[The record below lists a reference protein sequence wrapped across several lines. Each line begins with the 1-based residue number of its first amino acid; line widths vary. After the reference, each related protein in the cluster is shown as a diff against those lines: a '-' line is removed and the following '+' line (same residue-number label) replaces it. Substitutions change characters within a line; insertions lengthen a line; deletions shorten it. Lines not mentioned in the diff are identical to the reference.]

1 MSKTSFQLTQKE
13 KVLLQ
18 KHYEFYRSLETGL
31 RKPATEAQ
39 TRFVAV
45 CRGHA
50 KAKTEHEI
58 TYAKYIRLRA
68 VREQEKRALAKAKPP
83 APQYYDEDFSELRH
97 AA

>member
-1 MSKTSFQLTQKE
+1 MSKMSFQLTQKE

-39 TRFVAV
+39 AHFVAV

-50 KAKTEHEI
+50 KAKTEHE
-58 TYAKYIRLRA
+58 TAYAKYIRIRA
-68 VREQEKRALAKAKPP
+68 VREQEKRALAKAQPRVPKPEEEYP
-83 APQYYDEDFSELRH
+83 ELQR

>member
-1 MSKTSFQLTQKE
+1 MSKSSFQLTQKE

-31 RKPATEAQ
+31 RKSATDAQ
-39 TRFVAV
+39 AHFVAV

-58 TYAKYIRLRA
+58 AYAKYIRIRA
-68 VREQEKRALAKAKPP
+68 VREQEKRALAKAHPS
-83 APQYYDEDFSELRH
+83 APLHEEEYPDLRQ

>member
-1 MSKTSFQLTQKE
+1 MSKPSFQLTQKE

-39 TRFVAV
+39 GHFVAV

-58 TYAKYIRLRA
+58 TYAKYIRIRA
-68 VREQEKRALAKAKPP
+68 VREQEKRALTKARPHV
-83 APQYYDEDFSELRH
+83 PQHEEEYSDLRQ

>member
-39 TRFVAV
+39 THFVAV

-50 KAKTEHEI
+50 KAQTAHEI

-68 VREQEKRALAKAKPP
+68 VREQEKRALAKARPP
-83 APQYYDEDFSELRH
+83 VPQYYDEDFSELRH

>member
-1 MSKTSFQLTQKE
+1 MSKSFFRLTQKE

-18 KHYEFYRSLETGL
+18 KYYEFYRSLETGL

-39 TRFVAV
+39 THFIAV

-50 KAKTEHEI
+50 KAQTDHEKA
-58 TYAKYIRLRA
+58 YAKYIRLRA
-68 VREQEKRALAKAKPP
+68 VREQEKRALAKAQPRVPKPEEE
-83 APQYYDEDFSELRH
+83 YSELQR